1 MKSIIRV
8 IVVCA
13 ALFLLFVLSLA
24 FLTVRIEPWELG
36 VRQNQIAGG
45 FAERDYG
52 TGFRLS
58 VPGIHVW
65 HVLERRT
72 HFVTFGNE
80 QSDFPMADQRP
91 PLEIRTKDNN
101 LATYDVTVMYRIK
114 DDGAHLIVAEGN
126 KLSYRDR
133 VLTTVESVLREEL
146 AELASEQTYS
156 TDERVRVV
164 ATITP
169 RLTAA
174 LAGNHV
180 VPDQILI
187 RAIRFPDG
195 YEQRL
200 QEKQLTYQTRELAE
214 AQKFVEDQRAIT
226 ETRSAEIAAAEKTLS
241 GDFDKQLQRLR
252 STNEVKVAEILA
264 EADVYDRGTRARA
277 GAQYTTSVA
286 EGKLSIDKAEALRD
300 ELRNAALDTVGGRIY
315 LAQKAATNLQFE
327 SITLN
332 SNDPRVPSVIDL
344 DGLVRMLIG
353 EGQ

>member
-1 MKSIIRV
+1 MKSLARIIITV
-8 IVVCA
+8 A
-13 ALFLLFVLSLA
+13 GLFLLGVLA
-24 FLTVRIEPWELG
+24 ITFLTVRIEPWQLG
-36 VRQNQIAGG
+36 VKQNQIAGG
-45 FAERDYG
+45 FAERDFG

-58 VPGIHVW
+58 IPGMHVW

-72 HFVTFGNE
+72 HFVTFGDE
-80 QSDFPMADQRP
+80 RSEFSMADQQP

-114 DDGAHLIVAEGN
+114 DGEAHLIVAEGN

-133 VLTTVESVLREEL
+133 VLTTVESVLREGL

-156 TDERVRVV
+156 TDERMRVV
-164 ATITP
+164 AKITP
-169 RLTAA
+169 ELTEA

-180 VPDQILI
+180 VPEEILI
-187 RAIRFPDG
+187 RAISFPEG

-214 AQKFVEDQRAIT
+214 ATKFVENQRAIT
-226 ETRSAEIAAAEKTLS
+226 LTRSAEIAAAEKTLS
-241 GDFDKQLQRLR
+241 GDFDKQLQQLR
-252 STNEVKVAEILA
+252 STNEVKVAEVLA
-264 EADVYDRGTRARA
+264 AADVYDRGTRAQADAR
-277 GAQYTTSVA
+277 YTTAVA
-286 EGKLSIDKAEALRD
+286 EGRLSIETAEALRD
-300 ELRNAALDTVGGRIY
+300 ELRNAALDTVGGRIF

-344 DGLVRMLIG
+344 DGLVRLLIG
-353 EGQ
+353 AGK